1 MSETLDKTQKTFQ
14 GLGVTR
20 PEQVLQLFS
29 ELRSLFDASALAAA
43 STKNVGRLPELQ
55 SAWNNDS
62 SGVIRRIHANWVTL
76 APPNLRGTTERAM
89 KHLSAH
95 VGVGVKAVQTLQQ
108 LGVHDNS
115 QVVSLFSLLR
125 DTFDQDIQLD
135 IDEIDVEITR
145 INWLGRKTGILAWA
159 RDHWMKSAPDEL
171 RREVGRCFNEIKAHI
186 EQAINDKRASARP
199 AILAAP
205 LYQDQSE
212 YRPAI
217 RPTYAQT
224 SGNVLVDVS
233 NEQAILPPDPTLIPE
248 DLSLPG
254 VIRPIGSHHLIRQVF
269 QEIENIFVSIGF
281 SVVEG
286 PEIETPYYNFEAL
299 NIPEFHPVRDD
310 MDTFYL
316 ELPKGA
322 PTPLLL
328 RTHTSPM
335 QIRTMEKQKPPVR
348 VIVPGKVYRRD
359 NPDATH
365 SFAFHQIEG
374 LAVDSDITFCDFT
387 GTIEYF
393 VKQFFGPSV
402 KTRFRPSYFPFT
414 EPSVEFDV
422 SCPFCGG
429 TGTAAGGGT
438 CSKCK
443 GAAWIELFGAG
454 MVDPAVYGFVNYDAK
469 KVSGFA
475 FGIGIDRLAMLKYGI
490 DDIQVFFQNDVRF
503 LRQFP

>member
-1 MSETLDKTQKTFQ
+1 MPTVENPTE
-14 GLGVTR
+14 R
-20 PEQVLQLFS
+20 
-29 ELRSLFDASALAAA
+29 
-43 STKNVGRLPELQ
+43 
-55 SAWNNDS
+55 
-62 SGVIRRIHANWVTL
+62 TL
-76 APPNLRGTTERAM
+76 AD
-89 KHLSAH
+89 
-95 VGVGVKAVQTLQQ
+95 
-108 LGVHDNS
+108 LGASDPALIAA
-115 QVVSLFSLLR
+115 QFALLR
-125 DTFDQDIQLD
+125 ARFDTDATQAR
-135 IDEIDVEITR
+135 DESSWKQFRDA
-145 INWLGRKTGILAWA
+145 WLGRKSGVLTQITDNWLKPATPELKRAVGAALN
-159 RDHWMKSAPDEL
+159 EL
-171 RREVGRCFNEIKAHI
+171 RAHVESQIEERRKTIESGAESAAAARERV
-186 EQAINDKRASARP
+186 
-199 AILAAP
+199 
-205 LYQDQSE
+205 
-212 YRPAI
+212 
-217 RPTYAQT
+217 
-224 SGNVLVDVS
+224 
-233 NEQAILPPDPTLIPE
+233 

-269 QEIENIFVSIGF
+269 QEIEDIFVSIGF

-316 ELPKGA
+316 DLPKGA
-322 PTPLLL
+322 ATPLLL

-335 QIRTMEKQKPPVR
+335 QIRTMEKRQPPVR

-365 SFAFHQIEG
+365 SFMFHQVEG
-374 LAVDSDITFCDFT
+374 LAVDQDITFCDFT

-393 VKQFFGPSV
+393 VHQFFGPSV

-429 TGTAAGGGT
+429 TGAAAGGGT

-454 MVDPAVYGFVNYDAK
+454 MVDPAVYGFVDYDPK

-503 LRQFP
+503 LKQFP

>member
-1 MSETLDKTQKTFQ
+1 MPTVNNPTEKTLAE
-14 GLGVTR
+14 LGVNDAQGVAEKFAEIR
-20 PEQVLQLFS
+20 A
-29 ELRSLFDASALAAA
+29 RFDAEIVRAHDESNWNI
-43 STKNVGRLPELQ
+43 TKV
-55 SAWNNDS
+55 
-62 SGVIRRIHANWVTL
+62 
-76 APPNLRGTTERAM
+76 M
-89 KHLSAH
+89 
-95 VGVGVKAVQTLQQ
+95 
-108 LGVHDNS
+108 
-115 QVVSLFSLLR
+115 
-125 DTFDQDIQLD
+125 
-135 IDEIDVEITR
+135 
-145 INWLGRKTGILAWA
+145 WLGRKSGILTQITDNWLKPATPELKRVVGESLNNFKEHVEVVLSNVRTTIEAGADKTALA
-159 RDHWMKSAPDEL
+159 RD
-171 RREVGRCFNEIKAHI
+171 RV
-186 EQAINDKRASARP
+186 
-199 AILAAP
+199 
-205 LYQDQSE
+205 
-212 YRPAI
+212 
-217 RPTYAQT
+217 
-224 SGNVLVDVS
+224 
-233 NEQAILPPDPTLIPE
+233 

-269 QEIENIFVSIGF
+269 QEIEDIFFSIGF

-310 MDTFYL
+310 MDTFYID
-316 ELPKGA
+316 LPPSADKKSA
-322 PTPLLL
+322 KTPLLL

-365 SFAFHQIEG
+365 SFIFHQIEG
-374 LAVDSDITFCDFT
+374 LAVDTDITFCDFT

-429 TGTAAGGGT
+429 TGAAAGGGT

-443 GAAWIELFGAG
+443 GAGWIELFGAG

-475 FGIGIDRLAMLKYGI
+475 FGMGIDRLAMLRYGI

-503 LRQFP
+503 LRQFL

>member
-1 MSETLDKTQKTFQ
+1 MPFGVIYFAIMPTSDLGLDQT
-14 GLGVTR
+14 
-20 PEQVLQLFS
+20 
-29 ELRSLFDASALAAA
+29 LAALGITDA
-43 STKNVGRLPELQ
+43 AQVTARFAEV
-55 SAWNNDS
+55 
-62 SGVIRRIHANWVTL
+62 RRHFD
-76 APPNLRGTTERAM
+76 GQF
-89 KHLSAH
+89 
-95 VGVGVKAVQTLQQ
+95 QT
-108 LGVHDNS
+108 VHDEADWR
-115 QVVSLFSLLR
+115 LFR
-125 DTFDQDIQLD
+125 D
-135 IDEIDVEITR
+135 R
-145 INWLGRKTGILAWA
+145 WLGRKSGVLTLVTDNWLKPATPELKRDVGVSLNALRAHVESQIEVRRLAIESGAEESTLA
-159 RDHWMKSAPDEL
+159 RE
-171 RREVGRCFNEIKAHI
+171 RV
-186 EQAINDKRASARP
+186 
-199 AILAAP
+199 
-205 LYQDQSE
+205 
-212 YRPAI
+212 
-217 RPTYAQT
+217 
-224 SGNVLVDVS
+224 
-233 NEQAILPPDPTLIPE
+233 

-254 VIRPIGSHHLIRQVF
+254 VIRPIGSRHLIRQVF
-269 QEIENIFVSIGF
+269 QEIEDIFVSIGF
-281 SVVEG
+281 SIVEG

-316 ELPKGA
+316 ELPKSA
-322 PTPLLL
+322 KTPLLL

-365 SFAFHQIEG
+365 SFMFHQVEG
-374 LAVDSDITFCDFT
+374 LAVDTDITFCDFT

-475 FGIGIDRLAMLKYGI
+475 FGIGIDRMAMLKYGI

>member
-1 MSETLDKTQKTFQ
+1 MPTIDNPTAKTLAEQ
-14 GLGVTR
+14 GITTAAGI
-20 PEQVLQLFS
+20 P
-29 ELRSLFDASALAAA
+29 SLFAEVRARFDTEIARAHDE
-43 STKNVGRLPELQ
+43 TN
-55 SAWNNDS
+55 WN
-62 SGVIRRIHANWVTL
+62 
-76 APPNLRGTTERAM
+76 M
-89 KHLSAH
+89 
-95 VGVGVKAVQTLQQ
+95 
-108 LGVHDNS
+108 
-115 QVVSLFSLLR
+115 
-125 DTFDQDIQLD
+125 
-135 IDEIDVEITR
+135 TR
-145 INWLGRKTGILAWA
+145 VMWLGRKSGVLAQITDNWLKPA
-159 RDHWMKSAPDEL
+159 SPDLKRAVGAGLNDL
-171 RREVGRCFNEIKAHI
+171 RAHVESQI
-186 EQAINDKRASARP
+186 ESRRQAIESGA
-199 AILAAP
+199 
-205 LYQDQSE
+205 DQSALAHE
-212 YRPAI
+212 HI
-217 RPTYAQT
+217 
-224 SGNVLVDVS
+224 
-233 NEQAILPPDPTLIPE
+233 

-254 VIRPIGSHHLIRQVF
+254 VQRPIGSHHLIRQVF
-269 QEIENIFVSIGF
+269 QQIEDIFVSIGF

-316 ELPKGA
+316 DLPKGA

-335 QIRTMEKQKPPVR
+335 QIRTMEKRQPPVR

-365 SFAFHQIEG
+365 SFIFHQVEG

-393 VKQFFGPSV
+393 VKQFFGPGV

-422 SCPFCGG
+422 SCIFCGG
-429 TGTAAGGGT
+429 SGTAAVGV

-443 GAAWIELFGAG
+443 GAGWIELFGAG
-454 MVDPAVYGFVNYDAK
+454 MVDPAVYGFVNYDPK

-475 FGIGIDRLAMLKYGI
+475 FGMGIDRLAMLKYQI
-490 DDIQVFFQNDVRF
+490 DDIQVFFQNDIRF

>member
-1 MSETLDKTQKTFQ
+1 MTELENKTAKPLAH
-14 GLGVTR
+14 LGITR
-20 PEQVLQLFS
+20 PE
-29 ELRSLFDASALAAA
+29 ELSALFA
-43 STKNVGRLPELQ
+43 
-55 SAWNNDS
+55 D
-62 SGVIRRIHANWVTL
+62 
-76 APPNLRGTTERAM
+76 LRGRFDVDCAC
-89 KHLSAH
+89 AH
-95 VGVGVKAVQTLQQ
+95 DESSWKQ
-108 LGVHDNS
+108 
-115 QVVSLFSLLR
+115 FR
-125 DTFDQDIQLD
+125 DA
-135 IDEIDVEITR
+135 
-145 INWLGRKTGILAWA
+145 WLGRKSGVLTEITDNWLKPASVELKRAVGAALN
-159 RDHWMKSAPDEL
+159 EL
-171 RREVGRCFNEIKAHI
+171 RAHVESQIEARRLAIESGAEESALARERV
-186 EQAINDKRASARP
+186 
-199 AILAAP
+199 
-205 LYQDQSE
+205 
-212 YRPAI
+212 
-217 RPTYAQT
+217 
-224 SGNVLVDVS
+224 
-233 NEQAILPPDPTLIPE
+233 

-254 VIRPIGSHHLIRQVF
+254 VIRPVGSRHLVRQVF
-269 QEIENIFVSIGF
+269 QEIEDIFCSIGF

-316 ELPKGA
+316 DLPKGA
-322 PTPLLL
+322 PEPLLL

-365 SFAFHQIEG
+365 SFIFHQVEG
-374 LAVDSDITFCDFT
+374 LAVDTDITFCDFA

-429 TGTAAGGGT
+429 TGTAASGGT

-454 MVDPAVYGFVNYDAK
+454 MVDPTVYGFVNYDAK
-469 KVSGFA
+469 RVSGFA

-503 LRQFP
+503 LCQFP

>member
-1 MSETLDKTQKTFQ
+1 MPSVDNPTEKTLAVLAINDPLAIEELFTNEKARFDKQ
-14 GLGVTR
+14 
-20 PEQVLQLFS
+20 
-29 ELRSLFDASALAAA
+29 LAA
-43 STKNVGRLPELQ
+43 KNP
-55 SAWNNDS
+55 
-62 SGVIRRIHANWVTL
+62 
-76 APPNLRGTTERAM
+76 
-89 KHLSAH
+89 
-95 VGVGVKAVQTLQQ
+95 
-108 LGVHDNS
+108 
-115 QVVSLFSLLR
+115 
-125 DTFDQDIQLD
+125 
-135 IDEIDVEITR
+135 DEINYTMMK
-145 INWLGRKTGILAWA
+145 NAWLGRKTGVLTLITENWL
-159 RDHWMKSAPDEL
+159 KSAPPAL
-171 RREVGRCFNEIKAHI
+171 KPIVGQSLNQLKRHI
-186 EQAINDKRASARP
+186 EESLEIFRVASEKAAEEVASAREH
-199 AILAAP
+199 I
-205 LYQDQSE
+205 
-212 YRPAI
+212 
-217 RPTYAQT
+217 
-224 SGNVLVDVS
+224 
-233 NEQAILPPDPTLIPE
+233 

-254 VIRPIGSHHLIRQVF
+254 VRRPIGSRHLIRQVF
-269 QEIENIFVSIGF
+269 QEIEDIFFSIGF

-322 PTPLLL
+322 KTPLLL

-365 SFAFHQIEG
+365 SFIFHQVEG
-374 LAVDSDITFCDFT
+374 LAVDTDITFCDFT
-387 GTIEYF
+387 GTIDYF
-393 VKQFFGPSV
+393 VKQFFGSSV

-422 SCPFCGG
+422 SCPFCSG
-429 TGTAAGGGT
+429 TGTAAAGGACT
-438 CSKCK
+438 KCK

>member
-1 MSETLDKTQKTFQ
+1 MPSVENPIEKTLI
-14 GLGVTR
+14 
-20 PEQVLQLFS
+20 
-29 ELRSLFDASALAAA
+29 ALAINDPLAIE
-43 STKNVGRLPELQ
+43 ELFTNEKARFDKQ
-55 SAWNNDS
+55 
-62 SGVIRRIHANWVTL
+62 
-76 APPNLRGTTERAM
+76 
-89 KHLSAH
+89 LSA
-95 VGVGVKAVQTLQQ
+95 K
-108 LGVHDNS
+108 NP
-115 QVVSLFSLLR
+115 
-125 DTFDQDIQLD
+125 
-135 IDEIDVEITR
+135 DET
-145 INWLGRKTGILAWA
+145 NYTMLKNAWLGRKAGVLTLITENWL
-159 RDHWMKSAPDEL
+159 KSASPAL
-171 RREVGRCFNEIKAHI
+171 KPIVGQSLNQLKRHI
-186 EQAINDKRASARP
+186 EESLETFRVAAEKASA
-199 AILAAP
+199 
-205 LYQDQSE
+205 
-212 YRPAI
+212 
-217 RPTYAQT
+217 
-224 SGNVLVDVS
+224 DVAS
-233 NEQAILPPDPTLIPE
+233 TRERI

-254 VIRPIGSHHLIRQVF
+254 VIRPVGSHHLIRQVF
-269 QEIENIFVSIGF
+269 QEIEDIFFSIGF

-310 MDTFYL
+310 MDTFYID
-316 ELPKGA
+316 LPKGA
-322 PTPLLL
+322 LAPLLL

-365 SFAFHQIEG
+365 SFMFHQVEG
-374 LAVDSDITFCDFT
+374 LAVDTDITFCDFT

-414 EPSVEFDV
+414 EPSVEFDA
-422 SCPFCGG
+422 SCPFCRG
-429 TGTAAGGGT
+429 TGTAAAGGT

>member
-1 MSETLDKTQKTFQ
+1 MTELENKTAKPLAH
-14 GLGVTR
+14 LGITR
-20 PEQVLQLFS
+20 PE
-29 ELRSLFDASALAAA
+29 ELSALFA
-43 STKNVGRLPELQ
+43 
-55 SAWNNDS
+55 D
-62 SGVIRRIHANWVTL
+62 
-76 APPNLRGTTERAM
+76 LRGRFDVDCAC
-89 KHLSAH
+89 AH
-95 VGVGVKAVQTLQQ
+95 DESSWKQ
-108 LGVHDNS
+108 
-115 QVVSLFSLLR
+115 FR
-125 DTFDQDIQLD
+125 DA
-135 IDEIDVEITR
+135 
-145 INWLGRKTGILAWA
+145 WLGRKSGVLTEITDNWLKPASVELKRAVGAALN
-159 RDHWMKSAPDEL
+159 EL
-171 RREVGRCFNEIKAHI
+171 RAHVESQIEARRLAIESGAEESALARERV
-186 EQAINDKRASARP
+186 
-199 AILAAP
+199 
-205 LYQDQSE
+205 
-212 YRPAI
+212 
-217 RPTYAQT
+217 
-224 SGNVLVDVS
+224 
-233 NEQAILPPDPTLIPE
+233 

-254 VIRPIGSHHLIRQVF
+254 VIRPVGSRHLVRQVF
-269 QEIENIFVSIGF
+269 QEIEDIFCSIGF

-316 ELPKGA
+316 DLPKGA
-322 PTPLLL
+322 PEPLLL

-365 SFAFHQIEG
+365 SFIFHQVEG
-374 LAVDSDITFCDFT
+374 LAIDTDITFCDFA

-429 TGTAAGGGT
+429 TGTAASGGT

-454 MVDPAVYGFVNYDAK
+454 MVDPTVYGFVNYDAK
-469 KVSGFA
+469 RVSGFA

-503 LRQFP
+503 LCQFP